1 MKALLKTLAVTTMVV
16 FTNTAMSYGA
26 IAVSDEQGLKS
37 DEVGYGFGT
46 GDSAAEAKSDA
57 ISACKKAGNDSCEA
71 VIAYKLCG
79 AFAVSKSYRG
89 VGEGDSEKNAEKN
102 ALKECGDACR
112 VVTSGCDI

>member
-1 MKALLKTLAVTTMVV
+1 MNTILKIIAVTTMVV
-16 FTNTAMSYGA
+16 FTNTAMAYGA

-57 ISACKKAGNDSCEA
+57 IRECKKAGNDSCEA

-89 VGEGDSEKNAEKN
+89 VGEGDSEKAAEAN

-112 VVTSGCDI
+112 VVTSSYDI